1 MANHALMTPRQRQIY
16 DYITERI
23 RSCGYPPTIREIG
36 AHLDIRST
44 NGVADHLKA
53 LKRKGYL
60 AQAASK
66 SRTWCPLPG
75 HTGEAEAGGPQ
86 AGQALEAQQ
95 VQQAQQAQQGQ
106 QVHPTQQGQPAKPVK
121 QVQPTASSRKSVA
134 GAAALPL
141 GRRRPRSPVAQLT
154 VSVPL
159 LGRVAGGAP
168 MLAEEQA
175 DGTLQVDPQLLPRG
189 ANVFALRVVGQSMVE
204 AGIGDGDLVF
214 VQKVE
219 QAQAGSIVVV
229 RIDDEATVKTYLP
242 QPDRII
248 LRPANKDFKDIVLHA
263 EAMRQVEIIGVV
275 VGVYRRL

>member
-16 DYITERI
+16 DYISERI
-23 RSCGYPPTIREIG
+23 GSCGYPPTIREIG
-36 AHLDIRST
+36 AHLGIRST

-66 SRTWCPLPG
+66 SRTWRPLPG
-75 HTGEAEAGGPQ
+75 NLVGEAEAPAAGPDREEREEPEKR
-86 AGQALEAQQ
+86 EA
-95 VQQAQQAQQGQ
+95 
-106 QVHPTQQGQPAKPVK
+106 
-121 QVQPTASSRKSVA
+121 
-134 GAAALPL
+134 L
-141 GRRRPRSPVAQLT
+141 GRRRARGLSERLT

-229 RIDDEATVKTYLP
+229 RIDDEATVKIYLP

-248 LRPANKDFKDIVLHA
+248 LRPANKNFKDIVLHA

>member
-23 RSCGYPPTIREIG
+23 SSCGYPPTIREIG
-36 AHLDIRST
+36 AHLGIRST

-75 HTGEAEAGGPQ
+75 HTGEAEAGSAQ
-86 AGQALEAQQ
+86 AGQAPEAQQ
-95 VQQAQQAQQGQ
+95 AR
-106 QVHPTQQGQPAKPVK
+106 PL
-121 QVQPTASSRKSVA
+121 ASTRKSA
-134 GAAALPL
+134 KGAPALPQE
-141 GRRRPRSPVAQLT
+141 RRRPRDPGAQLT

-242 QPDRII
+242 RADRII